1 MLKNDRAFTSVEIIV
16 VVTVIAVLAA
26 ITAVTYGNVQ
36 KKSRDSLRTNDV
48 STLSKAISIYATQNG
63 SWTPTGCGDTSN
75 TLTGDINRVYSANSI
90 MTCLKNYDST
100 TKQISD
106 PSGCVSSTDSAAS
119 CKTAM
124 RGYYGAYNCGT
135 TYYVLARLE
144 ITPTTGTIAASDMCA
159 AGKTFATNGAYNYV
173 QKVR

>member
-1 MLKNDRAFTSVEIIV
+1 MLKNNRGFTIVEIVIV
-16 VVTVIAVLAA
+16 ITVIAVLAS
-26 ITAVTYGNVQ
+26 ITMVAYNGVQ
-36 KKSRDSLRTNDV
+36 KRSRDSLRTNDV
-48 STLSKAISIYATQNG
+48 STLGKAISIYATQTG
-63 SWTPTGCGDTSN
+63 SWTPAGCGDTSN
-75 TLTGDINRVYSANSI
+75 TLTGDINRVYSGNSI

-106 PSGCVSSTDSAAS
+106 PSGCVSSADNTAS
-119 CKTAM
+119 CTAAI

-144 ITPTTGTIAASDMCA
+144 NTPTSGTIASSDMCA
-159 AGKTFATNGAYNYV
+159 AGKTFATSGGYNYV